1 MVTGIERDGQ
11 LVKFK
16 SLATVVSNSVVVE
29 CPFVS
34 IAYKFSQ
41 SEQTRPVMIL
51 IIIILINKPFIVH
64 SDCGTCRGAV
74 RGMGLIKRMKHV
86 RTDGAATVLPVAA
99 RKSVQVIPCGATD
112 GTVEGVGGEE
122 HGFHVGT
129 PSDIPFGNV
138 GVVCVCIAKHFFE
151 FRHL

>member
-1 MVTGIERDGQ
+1 M
-11 LVKFK
+11 
-16 SLATVVSNSVVVE
+16 SNSVVVVE
-29 CPFVS
+29 SPLVS

-51 IIIILINKPFIVH
+51 INKPFIVH
-64 SDCGTCRGAV
+64 SDCGACRGAA
-74 RGMGLIKRMKHV
+74 RGMGLIKRIKHV

-99 RKSVQVIPCGATD
+99 RKSVQVFPCGATD

-138 GVVCVCIAKHFFE
+138 GVVRVCIAKHFFE